1 MRPAMSLV
9 NLLLLF
15 LLFND
20 TAEGIR
26 LEQHSLVSIHR
37 ISTQEA
43 YLRGGARSSEEEVLC
58 REGETCS
65 GWNNRKMMMIKTRE
79 ATASSPK
86 SEGVKEIKGNS
97 DQSPDKES
105 TSPESYPDILDIAG
119 MDYSPAKKKSPI
131 HN

>member
-20 TAEGIR
+20 IAKGIR
-26 LEQHSLVSIHR
+26 LEQHSR

-43 YLRGGARSSEEEVLC
+43 NLRGGGRSEEEVVC

-65 GWNNRKMMMIKTRE
+65 GWSNRKMMMIKTRE

-86 SEGVKEIKGNS
+86 SKGVKEIKANS
-97 DQSPDKES
+97 DQSPDKESS